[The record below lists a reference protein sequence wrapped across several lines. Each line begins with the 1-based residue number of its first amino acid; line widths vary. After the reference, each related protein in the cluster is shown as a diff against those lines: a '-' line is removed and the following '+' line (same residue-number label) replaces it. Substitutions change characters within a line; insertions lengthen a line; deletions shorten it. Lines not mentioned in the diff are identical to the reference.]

1 MQVTPTASCGG
12 TCSPPSRCSW
22 RSSCQLSPYY
32 CYCPELVWEL
42 LPSLEWPEL
51 QPEHGEGSWLQI
63 GEPSEPRREH
73 RSPWLRGEAW
83 PEHLVLD
90 QLWHCCTYS
99 RVRWYA
105 SGCISTLLFA
115 ASDLLPSAL
124 APAWPLCWLGMGYML
139 WLGVAVP
146 VLGDTPFPQLLACWP
161 FQLCADWSMPLL
173 FHCICCCW
181 VQF

>member
-42 LPSLEWPEL
+42 LPSLELPQL
-51 QPEHGEGSWLQI
+51 QPEHGEGSWLRI

-83 PEHLVLD
+83 PEHLPLGV
-90 QLWHCCTYS
+90 QET
-99 RVRWYA
+99 
-105 SGCISTLLFA
+105 A
-115 ASDLLPSAL
+115 AS
-124 APAWPLCWLGMGYML
+124 AWPRCSLSLSLETPRWCWTSSGTAAHTPGCAGTPLAASL
-139 WLGVAVP
+139 HCSSQHPASCPPPWLQPGHCA
-146 VLGDTPFPQLLACWP
+146 GLAWGT
-161 FQLCADWSMPLL
+161 
-173 FHCICCCW
+173 CCGW
-181 VQF
+181 GWRSLS